1 MYKSSKLFSYMYY
14 TAMGQLMCGNVSFFH
29 QQLVNVKFLHA
40 RWHWAIPQKL
50 DKFFSL
56 AAKHK
61 NFRGQRSLLCV
72 GFQNLI
78 WFWHPLFVSR
88 HTKQAYPI
96 SRRIMRQLVSY
107 FRKIT
112 SERRAVN
119 FIPTNPIITTAGT
132 SIEHQREIQFIKWLR
147 LHVYFKHALRRVD
160 FGSW

>member
-1 MYKSSKLFSYMYY
+1 MLDSRILF
-14 TAMGQLMCGNVSFFH
+14 
-29 QQLVNVKFLHA
+29 
-40 RWHWAIPQKL
+40 
-50 DKFFSL
+50 
-56 AAKHK
+56 
-61 NFRGQRSLLCV
+61 
-72 GFQNLI
+72 GFDTL
-78 WFWHPLFVSR
+78 LFVSR
-88 HTKQAYPI
+88 HTKQGYPI

-160 FGSW
+160 FGS

>member
-1 MYKSSKLFSYMYY
+1 MTLSYPSE
-14 TAMGQLMCGNVSFFH
+14 TELIFF
-29 QQLVNVKFLHA
+29 
-40 RWHWAIPQKL
+40 
-50 DKFFSL
+50 L

-88 HTKQAYPI
+88 HTKQGYPI

-119 FIPTNPIITTAGT
+119 FIPTNPIITTTGT

-147 LHVYFKHALRRVD
+147 LHVYFKHALRRLILVVD
-160 FGSW
+160 SPTIDNDPGESLCSAPSDRHLLTKIPYRFLRPWAPNTSF